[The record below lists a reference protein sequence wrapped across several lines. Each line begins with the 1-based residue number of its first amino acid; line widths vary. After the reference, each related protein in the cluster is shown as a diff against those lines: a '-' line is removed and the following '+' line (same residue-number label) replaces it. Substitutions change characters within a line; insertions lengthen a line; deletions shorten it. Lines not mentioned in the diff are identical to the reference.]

1 MMLGLAV
8 CNGSL
13 PSVMASV
20 ICGLGSAPEPYA
32 TLVSNMGLRLPLPA
46 INEQFF
52 TVAVFNVSSNLLIFV
67 IIQSN
72 TTTVYNH
79 LQRNSRHIRW
89 CSHSCHKQQLF
100 NTVWISRQ
108 DKTHPEGCSLKC
120 YYRHWQSMP
129 NMVIWSLGAQKL
141 WHTHA

>member
-1 MMLGLAV
+1 MAV
-8 CNGSL
+8 YRRLRLLS
-13 PSVMASV
+13 
-20 ICGLGSAPEPYA
+20 SAAWDQLQNP

-79 LQRNSRHIRW
+79 LQRNSRHIR
-89 CSHSCHKQQLF
+89 
-100 NTVWISRQ
+100 
-108 DKTHPEGCSLKC
+108 
-120 YYRHWQSMP
+120 
-129 NMVIWSLGAQKL
+129 
-141 WHTHA
+141 